1 MILFL
6 DTVAPLPEFSI
17 IEDNKIIY
25 CKKIIKKEG
34 NKMSDSIIPSY
45 NYLDSK
51 FSLDQNIKFL
61 ITNTGPGS
69 YTALRVGISFL
80 SGLSISKKIN
90 LIGVS
95 CFDLF
100 NYIILEDDNLQTS
113 AFFITSSNNQR
124 FIYLFNSKAN
134 KYKVYKI
141 EKDNML
147 ESENIPFINTIYTN
161 DELGLLGIDSLK
173 NINIKKI
180 FFNKIVKLNIK
191 KILSIPIQ
199 DIVNPIYIANN
210 KLLS

>member
-25 CKKIIKKEG
+25 CEKIIKKEG

-134 KYKVYKI
+134 KYEVYKI

-147 ESENIPFINTIYTN
+147 ESENIPFINNIYTN

>member
-45 NYLDSK
+45 NDLDSK
-51 FSLDQNIKFL
+51 FCLDQNLKLL

-69 YTALRVGISFL
+69 YTALRIGISFL

>member
-45 NYLDSK
+45 NDLDSK
-51 FSLDQNIKFL
+51 FCLDQNLKLL

-69 YTALRVGISFL
+69 YTALRIGISFL

-100 NYIILEDDNLQTS
+100 SYIILEDKNLQTS

-134 KYKVYKI
+134 KYEVYKI
-141 EKDNML
+141 EKDNMI
-147 ESENIPFINTIYTN
+147 ESENISFINTIYTN
-161 DELGLLGIDSLK
+161 DELGLLSIDSLK

-199 DIVNPIYIANN
+199 DIVDPIYISNN